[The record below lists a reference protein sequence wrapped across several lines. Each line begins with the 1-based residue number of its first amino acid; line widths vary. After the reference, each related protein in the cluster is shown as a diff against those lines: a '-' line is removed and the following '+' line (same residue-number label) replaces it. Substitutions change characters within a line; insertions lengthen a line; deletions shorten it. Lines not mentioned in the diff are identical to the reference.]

1 MYFTVHTLDGD
12 PEVLLRRKR
21 ERFDPVVAEHAARF
35 GAVSTVT
42 IPTSTGLVVYNLWE
56 SEDGAREFT
65 ALPEI
70 QQAQRE
76 SQLPLPSSFERH
88 IDVDGAN
95 FSVSGR
101 QSTDQSR

>member
-21 ERFDPVVAEHAARF
+21 EHFDPVVAEHAARF

-42 IPTSTGLVVYNLWE
+42 IPTPTGLAVYNLWE
-56 SEDGAREFT
+56 SEGGAREFT

-70 QQAQRE
+70 QRAQQE
-76 SQLPLPSSFERH
+76 SQLPPPSSFERH

-95 FSVSGR
+95 LSISAEK
-101 QSTDQSR
+101 